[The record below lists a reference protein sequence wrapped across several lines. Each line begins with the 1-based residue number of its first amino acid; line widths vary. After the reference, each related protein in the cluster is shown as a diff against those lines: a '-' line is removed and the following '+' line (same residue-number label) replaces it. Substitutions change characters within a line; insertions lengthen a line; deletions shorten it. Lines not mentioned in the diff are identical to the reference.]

1 MGLWL
6 FSSFSLQITMDLEV
20 QNAKKEDQELLKELA
35 AGRLSSGS
43 EKIQFK
49 GSRAAENLY
58 DIHVSASSYVH
69 IRILV
74 VRIRIIIVL

>member
-20 QNAKKEDQELLKELA
+20 QNAEKEDQELLKEQA
-35 AGRLSSGS
+35 AGRPSSGS

-49 GSRAAENLY
+49 VFKGG
-58 DIHVSASSYVH
+58 
-69 IRILV
+69 
-74 VRIRIIIVL
+74 